1 MRKKCLQLA
10 LCVAGAV
17 TVNPPQMHA
26 QSPPDTK
33 WIDSALAAKE
43 AIFAKHPKDL
53 PVITKTIRRGEAAQN
68 IDVNIDGVKDLVLIA
83 WATEDGPNFDHAA
96 WADAAVYTKDGKK
109 IWLDELPIKYKNV
122 EGDWF
127 RLKTSYGGQFAIG
140 DQKFTT
146 GILAHANSVLIY
158 DLTGRDITR
167 FTASVGIDNAAGN
180 EGSAVFKV
188 LTTTGD
194 NEATQLVAS
203 SPNVASQFIPYLG
216 TTLQT
221 WLTTPGT
228 VVEKNAIAD
237 IIAKLKHKENINR
250 DLKKVEEITNP
261 KAQAKAY
268 AELLSR
274 AGEILRLQ
282 TELETLNLRGVKLAY
297 NDFKNTPDY
306 NLSKWQAQYD
316 KFIALIHKNDGFKG
330 IYNLEPQT
338 VNDLNEVLKLKR
350 EILLSNPALDFD
362 KIIAAQYNIGP
373 AARVKGAEAMGTP
386 NSNWSSQ
393 LSTPREGFEASIVE
407 LTDLRNENPT
417 KKTLYKPDINSAITS
432 LQLHWDADRLIFTSQ
447 DDKRR
452 WQVFEMKA
460 NGENV
465 KQAIVPEEEDVELF
479 DASYLPDGKY
489 IVNTNL
495 GYQGVPCI
503 DGDDPVA
510 NSALFDPATG
520 KMRRLCFDQENNWN
534 PSIMNNGKVMYTRWE
549 YTDLMHY
556 YSRMV
561 FTMNPDGTEQ
571 KALYG
576 SGSYF
581 PNATFDMQALPGGAS
596 TFIGIVSGHHGV
608 VHSGRLMIFDPAK
621 SRKEEK
627 GILQEIPFSQRP
639 VIPIVKDEMVN
650 GVWPQFAKPFPITD
664 KYFIVSSKPTPSSL
678 WGIYLVDIYDNMI
691 LLAETEGKGYT
702 SPIPVKKRIS
712 PPVIPNKVDLSK
724 NTSTVFIQDIYEGEG
739 LAGVPRGTVKKLRVL
754 TYEFAYLSSP
764 SNHLAQGIQ
773 SGWDIKRELGEVDVE
788 SDGSVIFTIPANTP
802 ISLQPLDSKGR
813 AIQLMRS
820 WLTGMPGEVVS
831 CVGCHED
838 QNSTVIPKRVIAS
851 QKQPNTIVPPKG
863 GVRSFT
869 FELEIQP
876 ILDRACIACH
886 NGEGDVPR
894 NFTGGRIDKSSPHR
908 YSMSYLDFHPYFYRQ
923 GPEAEMAVLNPYEY
937 ATMNSEMFQIL
948 ENNHH
953 GVKLTEEEIKTLYK
967 WLDFNAPYNGSFVA
981 KPYTTTAG
989 PVVNQK
995 LRRRQLAEKYA
1006 GEYTAVDWEKELT
1019 DYAES
1024 LKAKGDI
1031 KPVMPEQKAERKVKV
1046 PILKGWPFSVEEAK
1060 AKVAGKQPRVVD
1072 LGNGQKITFVYVP
1085 AGRFVAGGSGKGQT
1099 KSPYKAT
1106 VEKGFWMSETEI
1118 TNAQMKALIP
1128 THDSRYV
1135 GQFWK
1140 DHTTPGYD
1148 VRGDELSATKVSYLQ
1163 AEKYAKLLSEQTG
1176 LNIMLPTEEQW
1187 EWAARAGSADDFWFG
1202 NADTDFTVFEN
1213 LADVQLT
1220 KMAVSGIDPQPM
1232 SSSSYYYKYLNY
1244 IPKHEDRNDGNMLV
1258 TSPGQYQANPWGL
1271 YDMHGNVAEW
1281 TRSDF
1286 ERSSDPAMIEAD
1298 KVVRGGS
1305 WYERTQ
1311 RAATAVRRNFLPWQ
1325 APWNVGMRLIIED

>member
-1 MRKKCLQLA
+1 MKNKWVQYVLFFASVAIANIQHLQ
-10 LCVAGAV
+10 
-17 TVNPPQMHA
+17 A
-26 QSPPDTK
+26 QSLRKTTWLNDA
-33 WIDSALAAKE
+33 IAAKE
-43 AIFAKHPKDL
+43 AVLAKHPKDL
-53 PVITKTIRRGEAAQN
+53 PVITKTLRRGDTPQF
-68 IDVNIDGVKDLVLIA
+68 IDVNVEGINELVLIA
-83 WATEDGPNFDHAA
+83 WATDDGPSFDHAA

-109 IWLDELPIKYKNV
+109 IWLDELPIKYKSV

-127 RLKTSYGGQFAIG
+127 RLKTSYGGQFAIA
-140 DQKFTT
+140 DKKFST
-146 GILAHANSVLIY
+146 GILAHANSVVIY
-158 DLTGRDITR
+158 DLTNKGICR
-167 FTASVGIDNAAGN
+167 FSSWVGIDNAAGN

-194 NEATQLVAS
+194 NEAVELVDAS
-203 SPNVASQFIPYLG
+203 PDVASQFVPYLG
-216 TTLQT
+216 TTLQS
-221 WLTTPGT
+221 WLTTPGII
-228 VVEKNAIAD
+228 VEKEAITN
-237 IIAKLKHKENINR
+237 IISVLKDNNYITEQLKH
-250 DLKKVEEITNP
+250 VEAITNADMQ
-261 KAQAKAY
+261 KKAY
-268 AELLSR
+268 AELLSK
-274 AGEILRLQ
+274 AGEVLRLQ
-282 TELETLNLRGVKLAY
+282 TELEGLNIKGVKLAY
-297 NDFKNTPDY
+297 NDFKKTPNY
-306 NLSKWQAQYD
+306 NLAKWQAQYD
-316 KFIALIHKNDGFKG
+316 KFMDLIDKHKGFKG
-330 IYNLEPQT
+330 IYTLESQA
-338 VNDLNEVLKLKR
+338 VNDLNEVLRSKR

-373 AARVKGAEAMGTP
+373 AARAKGAEAMGTP

-393 LSTPREGFEASIVE
+393 LSTPRDGFEASIVE
-407 LTDLRNENPT
+407 LTNLRETKPT
-417 KKTLYKPDINSAITS
+417 IKTLYKPTKNAAITS
-432 LQLHWDADRLIFTSQ
+432 LQLHWDANRLIFTSQ

-452 WQVFEMKA
+452 WQVFEMNA
-460 NGENV
+460 NGDNLR
-465 KQAIVPEEEDVELF
+465 QAIIPEDEDVELF
-479 DASYLPDGKY
+479 DASYLPDGNF

-510 NSALFDPATG
+510 NAALYNPKT
-520 KMRRLCFDQENNWN
+520 KEMRRLCFDQENNWN
-534 PSIMNNGKVMYTRWE
+534 PSVMNNGKVMYTRWE

-581 PNATFDMQALPGGAS
+581 PNATFDMQPLPGGSS

-627 GILQEIPFSQRP
+627 GMVQEIPFSNRP
-639 VIPIVKDEMVN
+639 IIPIVKDELVN
-650 GVWPQFAKPFPITD
+650 GVWPQFTKPFPITD
-664 KYFIVSSKPTPSSL
+664 KYFIVSAKPTQSSL
-678 WGIYLVDIYDNMI
+678 WGIYLVDIYDNM
-691 LLAETEGKGYT
+691 LLLGETEGNGYT
-702 SPIPVKKRIS
+702 SPIPVKKRTT
-712 PPVIPNKVDLSK
+712 PPVIPSKVDLTK

-739 LAGVPRGTVKKLRVL
+739 LVGVPRGTVKKLRVL

-764 SNHLAQGIQ
+764 SNHLAQGVQ

-788 SDGSVIFTIPANTP
+788 SDGSVIFTVPANTP

-831 CVGCHED
+831 CIGCHED
-838 QNSTVIPKRVIAS
+838 QNSIVIPKRVIAS
-851 QKQPNTIVPPKG
+851 QKHPQSITPPQG

-876 ILDRACIACH
+876 ILNRACIACH

-894 NFTGGRIDKSSPHR
+894 NFTPGRIDNHSPHK

-953 GVKLTEEEIKTLYK
+953 GVVLTDDEIKTLYK

-981 KPYTTTAG
+981 KPYRATAG
-989 PVVNQK
+989 LVIDQK
-995 LRRRQLAEKYA
+995 QRRRQLAEKYA
-1006 GEYTAVDWEKELT
+1006 GAHTAVDWEKELS
-1019 DYAES
+1019 DYADS
-1024 LKAKGDI
+1024 LKAKGTVTPVLPEI
-1031 KPVMPEQKAERKVKV
+1031 KTAKKHKIPTV
-1046 PILKGWPFSVEEAK
+1046 KGWPFTPEK
-1060 AKVAGKQPRVVD
+1060 AKEMVINKQPRTINV
-1072 LGNGQKITFVYVP
+1072 GNGQQITFVYIP
-1085 AGRFVAGGSGKGQT
+1085 AGTFIAGGDGKAQT
-1099 KSPYKAT
+1099 KIPYKT
-1106 VEKGFWMSETEI
+1106 TIKKGFWMSETEI
-1118 TNAQMKALIP
+1118 TNAQLKALIP

-1148 VRGDELSATKVSYLQ
+1148 VRGDELAATKVSYLQ
-1163 AEKYAKLLSEQTG
+1163 AEKYAQLLSEKSG

-1187 EWAARAGSADDFWFG
+1187 EWAARAGSDNDFWFG
-1202 NADTDFTVFEN
+1202 DIDTDFTAYEN

-1258 TSPGQYQANPWGL
+1258 TAPAKYAANPWGL
-1271 YDMHGNVAEW
+1271 YDMNGNVAEW
-1281 TRSDF
+1281 TRSNF
-1286 ERSSDPAMIEAD
+1286 ERSSDPSMIKAD

-1305 WYERTQ
+1305 WYERTK
-1311 RAATAVRRNFLPWQ
+1311 RAAVAVRRNFLPWQ

>member
-1 MRKKCLQLA
+1 MKKNWFQFA
-10 LCVAGAV
+10 LCIAGAAMAS
-17 TVNPPQMHA
+17 PPQMYA
-26 QSPPDTK
+26 QSPPKAT
-33 WIDSALAAKE
+33 WIDSALIMKE
-43 AIFAKHPKDL
+43 AVFAKHPKDL
-53 PVITKTIRRGEAAQN
+53 PVITKTLRRGESAQL
-68 IDVNIDGVKDLVLIA
+68 IDVNIDGVKELVLIA

-127 RLKTSYGGQFAIG
+127 KLKTSYGGQFAIA
-140 DQKFTT
+140 DKKFTT

-158 DLTGRDITR
+158 DLSDKDISR
-167 FTASVGIDNAAGN
+167 FSSWVGIDNAAGN

-194 NEATQLVAS
+194 SEAVQLVSS
-203 SPNVASQFIPYLG
+203 SPNVASQFVPYLG

-228 VVEKNAIAD
+228 TVEQNAISN
-237 IIAKLKHKENINR
+237 IISKLQHKEYISGE
-250 DLKKVEEITNP
+250 LKKVEAITDQ
-261 KAQAKAY
+261 KSKAKAY

-297 NDFKNTPDY
+297 NDFKNNTNY
-306 NLSKWQAQYD
+306 NLSKWQTEYD
-316 KFIALIHKNDGFKG
+316 KFLALINKNNGFKG
-330 IYNLEPQT
+330 IYSLEPQA
-338 VNDLNEVLKLKR
+338 VKDLNEALTLKR
-350 EILLSNPALDFD
+350 AILLSNPALDFD

-373 AARVKGAEAMGTP
+373 AARVRGAEAMGTP

-393 LSTPREGFEASIVE
+393 LSTPRDGFEASIVE
-407 LTDLRNENPT
+407 FTNLRSDKPT
-417 KKTLYKPDINSAITS
+417 KRTLYKPSENSAITS

-452 WQVFEMKA
+452 WQVFEMNI
-460 NGENV
+460 NGDNV
-465 KQAIVPEEEDVELF
+465 KQAIIPEDEDVELF
-479 DASYLPDGKY
+479 DASYLPDGNF

-510 NSALFDPATG
+510 NSALYNPNT
-520 KMRRLCFDQENNWN
+520 KEMRRLCFDQENNWN

-581 PNATFDMQALPGGAS
+581 PNATFDMQPLPGGAS

-627 GILQEIPFSQRP
+627 GMLQEIPFSQRP
-639 VIPIVKDEMVN
+639 IIPIVKDELVN

-664 KYFIVSSKPTPSSL
+664 KYFIVTSKPSPSSL

-691 LLAETEGKGYT
+691 LLAETEGDGYT
-702 SPIPVKKRIS
+702 SPIPVKKRVT
-712 PPVIPNKVDLSK
+712 PPSIPSKVDLSK

-739 LAGVPRGTVKKLRVL
+739 LVGVPRGTVKKLRIL

-802 ISLQPLDSKGR
+802 ISLQPLDSEGR

-838 QNSTVIPKRVIAS
+838 QNSIAIPKRVIAS
-851 QKQPNTIVPPKG
+851 QQQPKAITPPKD

-876 ILDRACIACH
+876 ILDRACVACH
-886 NGEGDVPR
+886 NGEGNVPR
-894 NFTGGRIDKSSPHR
+894 NFTAGRIDNQSPHR

-953 GVKLTEEEIKTLYK
+953 GVQLTDDEIKTLYK

-981 KPYTTTAG
+981 NPRTTTAG
-989 PVVNQK
+989 EVVDQK

-1006 GEYTAVDWEKELT
+1006 GAYTAVDWEKELT
-1019 DYAES
+1019 DYAAT
-1024 LKAKGDI
+1024 LKAKGKI
-1031 KPVMPEQKAERKVKV
+1031 TPVMPEQKAVKTV
-1046 PILKGWPFSVEEAK
+1046 KTPTVKGWPFSTEK
-1060 AKVAGKQPRVVD
+1060 AKSMVADKQPRVVD
-1072 LGNGQKITFVYVP
+1072 LGDGQQITFVYVP
-1085 AGRFVAGGSGKGQT
+1085 AGNFVAGGDGKAQT
-1099 KSPYKAT
+1099 KAPYKASIK
-1106 VEKGFWMSETEI
+1106 KGFWMSETEI

-1148 VRGDELSATKVSYLQ
+1148 VRGDELSATKVSYVQ
-1163 AEKYAKLLSEQTG
+1163 AEKYAQLLGEKTG
-1176 LNIMLPTEEQW
+1176 LNVMLPTEEQW
-1187 EWAARAGSADDFWFG
+1187 EWAARAGSSDDFWFG
-1202 NADTDFTVFEN
+1202 NTNVDFTAYEN
-1213 LADVQLT
+1213 LADSQLT

-1232 SSSSYYYKYLNY
+1232 DPSSYYYKYLNY
-1244 IPKHEDRNDGNMLV
+1244 IPKHENLNDGNMLV
-1258 TSPGQYQANPWGL
+1258 TAPAQYQANPWGL

-1286 ERSSDPAMIEAD
+1286 ERSSDPSMTAAD

-1305 WYERTQ
+1305 WYERTH
-1311 RAATAVRRNFLPWQ
+1311 RAAVAVRRNFLPWQ